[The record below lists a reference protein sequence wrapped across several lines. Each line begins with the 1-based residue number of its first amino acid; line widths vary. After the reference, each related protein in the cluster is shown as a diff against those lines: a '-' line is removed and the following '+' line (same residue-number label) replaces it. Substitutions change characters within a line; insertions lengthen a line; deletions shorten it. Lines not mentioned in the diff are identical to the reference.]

1 MKAVLVID
9 MPMMCCECKFFRF
22 ANNDDWESSETIC
35 TINGKHCENGIDYK
49 PRVCPLR
56 PLPSKKEVTV
66 KRIEDIQSCSITEV
80 ADNISAR
87 IILKTDEIFAL
98 GWNACLDSIIGN
110 DRINEITGEKDESN
124 INN

>member
-22 ANNDDWESSETIC
+22 ANNDDWGNPETIC

-56 PLPSKKEVTV
+56 PLPQKKPQSRAMG
-66 KRIEDIQSCSITEV
+66 RITQDRENP
-80 ADNISAR
+80 NILN
-87 IILKTDEIFAL
+87 IEKYFGYDDGF
-98 GWNACLDSIIGN
+98 NACIE
-110 DRINEITGEKDESN
+110 EITGEKQ
-124 INN
+124 

>member
-35 TINGKHCENGIDYK
+35 TINEKHCENGIDYK

-56 PLPSKKEVTV
+56 PLPEKLKSDSDCDKIDEYFEKKHGF
-66 KRIEDIQSCSITEV
+66 KRHGSIYDIVHT
-80 ADNISAR
+80 
-87 IILKTDEIFAL
+87 
-98 GWNACLDSIIGN
+98 WNACLD
-110 DRINEITGEKDESN
+110 EILGETE
-124 INN
+124 